1 MAKNEL
7 EKLTKGQ
14 KKENVATIEGGM
26 SMGVYTGLMPR
37 NAKAN
42 VMRGYGAA
50 TKGKTFSK
58 NG

>member
-1 MAKNEL
+1 MAKGEL

-26 SMGVYTGLMPR
+26 SMGVYSGLMPHI
-37 NAKAN
+37 AKDKT
-42 VMRGYGAA
+42 MRGFGAA
-50 TKGKTFSK
+50 IKGKKFSK

>member
-1 MAKNEL
+1 MANDVK
-7 EKLTKGQ
+7 KKTRSQ
-14 KKENVATIEGGM
+14 KEENVATIEGGM

-37 NAKAN
+37 IEKKNT
-42 VMRGYGAA
+42 MRGFGAA